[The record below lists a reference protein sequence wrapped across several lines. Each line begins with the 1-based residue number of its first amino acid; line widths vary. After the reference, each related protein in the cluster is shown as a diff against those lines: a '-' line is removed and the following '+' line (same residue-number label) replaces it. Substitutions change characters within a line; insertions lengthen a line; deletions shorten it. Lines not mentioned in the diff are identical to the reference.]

1 MHTHTLTQIR
11 THIRAGV
18 GEGSKQEGAEDAT
31 EAPSLSLEE
40 PVQGE
45 ARRANPPT
53 RAECEMRAGTD
64 RNTDRTKSKSKSQ
77 SETFFMPPFGTQEKA
92 AATER
97 GARVGSDV
105 RLCANSPTN
114 SANSPT
120 NSRMGS
126 DVDYLLQACSVLGVG
141 RIGHGPRADHST
153 SRVRG
158 NAEENDE
165 VLEERGA
172 EEGAEEGGAQEKRVP
187 REVLAREKEKET
199 GKEKMGEDEEEDE
212 VRVPETPFRCANCK
226 ENHKGGLHCKAC
238 SAMGHVCAAV
248 QGSKRTDT
256 RKVKFKCPY
265 AAEILE
271 KSAPC
276 IYTIQSRY

>member
-18 GEGSKQEGAEDAT
+18 GEASKQEGAEDST

-172 EEGAEEGGAQEKRVP
+172 QEKGVREVMARKAERETGMKKKVGEEAEEE
-187 REVLAREKEKET
+187 ARH
-199 GKEKMGEDEEEDE
+199 
-212 VRVPETPFRCANCK
+212 PETPFRCANCK

-238 SAMGHVCAAV
+238 SAMGHVCSAV